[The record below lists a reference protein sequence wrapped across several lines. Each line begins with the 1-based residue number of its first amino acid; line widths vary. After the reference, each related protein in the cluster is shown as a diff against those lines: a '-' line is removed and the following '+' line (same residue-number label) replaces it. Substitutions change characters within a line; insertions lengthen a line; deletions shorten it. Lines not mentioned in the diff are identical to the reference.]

1 MNVHNNGPVCRQSGA
16 REPLGNVSIEYN
28 ARKIIEQFC
37 GRDDGR
43 SVALASGR
51 DSRIVVGC
59 RQHVPR
65 PAASVI
71 KVATVMA
78 LYDRAH
84 AGSLDLDEQVAIKDL
99 GETRYCSILKS
110 FDQNRALSVREIA
123 ALSLITSDNPA
134 TQHVLSRI
142 TMDDVGRVLQG
153 CRCSTHAV
161 MAAGFSEPELGSPN
175 RANVLTA
182 EDAVRLFSQLQ
193 SSPRYAPVV
202 TFLENNLRNARIPAL
217 LPEDVAI
224 AHKTGSL
231 DGVVNDA
238 GIVSRG
244 TTSFIVAFLC
254 DAQADP
260 IATQNEIA
268 ACALAL
274 FDTIDQDK

>member
-1 MNVHNNGPVCRQSGA
+1 MAVRAPRHRTCSYRFGEA
-16 REPLGNVSIEYN
+16 SIN
-28 ARKIIEQFC
+28 HHVQNIIEQFC
-37 GRDDGR
+37 GNDDGR
-43 SVALASGR
+43 SVALISGR
-51 DSRIVVGC
+51 DSQTVVGC
-59 RQHVPR
+59 RQHIPR

-71 KVATVMA
+71 KVATVIA

-84 AGSLDLDEQVAIKDL
+84 AGSVDLDEQVAISDL

-110 FDQNRALSVREIA
+110 FDRDRTLSVREIA

-134 TQHVLSRI
+134 TQYVLSRI
-142 TMDDVGRVLQG
+142 TKDDVERVLQDCG
-153 CRCSTHAV
+153 CSAHAV
-161 MAAGFSEPELGSPN
+161 MAAGFSESELGTPN

-182 EDAVRLFSQLQ
+182 QDAVRLFAQLQ
-193 SSPRYAPVV
+193 STSRYAPIV

-217 LPEDVAI
+217 LPEDVVI
-224 AHKTGSL
+224 THKTGSL

-274 FDTIDQDK
+274 FETLDENS